1 MLIDIRHLDAP
12 VSNAL
17 YDFTNRRI
25 TRALRPFQEAVSR
38 VDVRTK
44 DVNGPRGG
52 IDIECAV
59 TVELI
64 SIKQPVIVT
73 AEGADPYAA
82 VVYASARL
90 HEAVSRA
97 LGRRRRIARSDA
109 SPSTATPR
117 RHAISSGVEKAE
129 PDADADAVDRAGD
142 IVVTAADYERL
153 RRLIPLSRDA
163 RDRDAAEALADELER
178 AEVVPAERIAG
189 NVVTMNSR
197 VVFRD
202 EETGENREVLLV
214 YPEDSDPEHG
224 QISIFAPVGTA
235 LLGLS
240 VGQTI
245 DWPLPLGRLKR
256 YRVIEVSY
264 QPEAAATDT
273 SKPRS

>member
-1 MLIDIRHLDAP
+1 MQR
-12 VSNAL
+12 SS
-17 YDFTNRRI
+17 
-25 TRALRPFQEAVSR
+25 TRALVCMKPFHEHWGGDGVLRAQTLHPPRLRRGDTRSHPVLKRP
-38 VDVRTK
+38 
-44 DVNGPRGG
+44 N
-52 IDIECAV
+52 
-59 TVELI
+59 
-64 SIKQPVIVT
+64 
-73 AEGADPYAA
+73 
-82 VVYASARL
+82 
-90 HEAVSRA
+90 
-97 LGRRRRIARSDA
+97 
-109 SPSTATPR
+109 PS
-117 RHAISSGVEKAE
+117 
-129 PDADADAVDRAGD
+129 DADAVDRAGD

-153 RRLIPLSRDA
+153 KGLIPLSRNA